1 MHFHR
6 RDVSLV
12 FLWLVILCGGGCQ
25 TGLPTSPWLSTPV
38 TSIDELAADD
48 QIRLTEEQQRVQVY
62 LDEFQ
67 TKFAARQADR
77 LERHNKQ
84 AAAKYARLSETGTL
98 DALLKGDIAAL
109 RRQISQTPASAATQ
123 EVLGQIQ
130 ALQSGIETIAFCTS
144 PLIFSES
151 TFDARREE
159 QDFVVE
165 PLFVVT
171 VYGCHLGTS
180 VGQVH
185 LRFTASGESLTLTVQ
200 PGHWRDDSIQAVLS
214 QQSGRLDGPAQ
225 LLVTTADGQQARP
238 LDAQFH
244 ATRVWSFIDPV
255 AHQNVLFVDCG
266 HNTTTDYCEAAAIKG
281 PPPILYAAA
290 VGKHFTFCCSSV
302 SGMDQWAVSLKNG
315 WTLMSLYPNSGNLM
329 SSPDGPSVWF
339 SFVADG
345 YTTCNFFN
353 RDGRITGYQELPS
366 SNAQLQG
373 EVHVAWWVD
382 HSCSGIQYAANIAI
396 VGPQGVPYW

>member
-1 MHFHR
+1 MQ
-6 RDVSLV
+6 L
-12 FLWLVILCGGGCQ
+12 
-25 TGLPTSPWLSTPV
+25 
-38 TSIDELAADD
+38 
-48 QIRLTEEQQRVQVY
+48 Y

-67 TKFAARQADR
+67 TKFAARQAER
-77 LERHNKQ
+77 LERHNQQ
-84 AAAKYARLSETGTL
+84 AAAKYARLSITGNL
-98 DALLKGDIAAL
+98 DALLREEITAL
-109 RRQISQTPASAATQ
+109 RRQLSQTPASAATQ
-123 EVLGQIQ
+123 QVLGQIQ

-144 PLIFSES
+144 PLVFSES
-151 TFDARREE
+151 TFDHGREE

-171 VYGCHLGTS
+171 VYGCHMGTS

-185 LRFTASGESLTLTVQ
+185 LRFPASEESVTLTVQ
-200 PGHWRDDSIQAVLS
+200 PGHWRDDSIQAVLP

-225 LLVTTADGQQARP
+225 LVITTADGQQARP
-238 LDAQFH
+238 LDVQFR
-244 ATRVWSFIDPV
+244 ATRVWSFLDPV

-266 HNTTTDYCEAAAIKG
+266 RNSTTDSCEAAALKG
-281 PPPILYAAA
+281 PPPTLYAAA

-315 WTLMSLYPNSGNLM
+315 WTLMSLYPNSGDLT
-329 SSPDGPSVWF
+329 SSTDGPSVWF

-353 RDGRITGYQELPS
+353 RDGRITDYQELPS

-373 EVHVAWWVD
+373 EIHVAWWVD